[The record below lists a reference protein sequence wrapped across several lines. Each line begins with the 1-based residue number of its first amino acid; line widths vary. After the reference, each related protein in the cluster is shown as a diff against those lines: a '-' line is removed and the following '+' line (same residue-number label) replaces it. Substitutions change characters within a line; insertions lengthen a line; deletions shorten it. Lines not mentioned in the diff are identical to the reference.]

1 MARTAR
7 RRLATF
13 AAIVLTATSAPLAQ
27 NRPGPSEAAFE
38 VASVK
43 PNPNDAVPEG
53 ISLQANGIRF
63 TGFRVRTLIAMAYRS
78 QGIQR
83 FDQIVAGPSWIAVDR
98 FDVVATLGG
107 DSAEQAAMTDR
118 LPAMLRTLL
127 RQRFGLRTH
136 TERRRMPAY
145 ALVTARRD
153 RRLGPQLRESKI
165 ECPTAVERAA
175 ANADPDRW
183 CGIRASGGVI
193 TGRAVSAAEL
203 AGNLGGYPAVDR
215 FVTDRT
221 GLPGRYDFRLEYS
234 PAVVADVGDPAS
246 NDGPSL
252 FTALTEQLGLKLQ
265 PESVSLPVLVVENI
279 ERPTP
284 D

>member
-1 MARTAR
+1 MTRTSHR
-7 RRLATF
+7 GLALL
-13 AAIVLTATSAPLAQ
+13 AAVFLAGVAPLAQ
-27 NRPGPSEAAFE
+27 DRPSSPEPAFE

-43 PNPNDAVPEG
+43 ANLNDAVPEA
-53 ISLQANGIRF
+53 IALQANGIRY
-63 TGFRVRTLIAMAYRS
+63 TAFRVRTLIAMAYRS
-78 QGIQR
+78 AGIQR
-83 FDQIVAGPSWIAVDR
+83 FDQILAGPSWIAVDR

-107 DSAEQAAMTDR
+107 DSAEQAAMSDR

-127 RQRFGLRTH
+127 RERFGLRIH
-136 TERRRMPAY
+136 IERRRMPAY
-145 ALVTARRD
+145 ALVIARRD

-165 ECPTAVERAA
+165 ECPTALERAA

-183 CGIRASGGVI
+183 CGIRAAGGLI

-203 AGNLGGYPAVDR
+203 AGNLGGYPSVDR

-221 GLPGRYDFRLEYS
+221 GLSGRYDFRLEYS
-234 PAVVADVGDPAS
+234 PGVADVGDPIS
-246 NDGPSL
+246 NAGPSL

-265 PESVSLPVLVVENI
+265 TEPVSLPVLVIENI

>member
-1 MARTAR
+1 MARTGH

-13 AAIVLTATSAPLAQ
+13 AAVVLIGNAAIAQ
-27 NRPGPSEAAFE
+27 NRPVSPEAAFE

-43 PNPNDAVPEG
+43 ANPNDAVPEG
-53 ISLQANGIRF
+53 ISLQTNGVRF

-78 QGIQR
+78 EGIQR
-83 FDQIVAGPSWIAVDR
+83 FDQIVAGPSWIAEDR
-98 FDVVATLGG
+98 FDVVATVGG
-107 DSAEQAAMTDR
+107 ESAEQAAMTDR

-127 RQRFGLRTH
+127 LERFGLRIH
-136 TERRRMPAY
+136 TDRRRFPAY
-145 ALVTARRD
+145 GLLIARRD
-153 RRLGPQLRESKI
+153 RRLGPQLHESKI

-221 GLPGRYDFRLEYS
+221 GLSGRYDFRLEYS
-234 PAVVADVGDPAS
+234 PAVADVGDPVS
-246 NDGPSL
+246 NAGPSL
-252 FTALTEQLGLKLQ
+252 FSAITEQLGLKLQ
-265 PESVSLPVLVVENI
+265 AESITVPVLVI
-279 ERPTP
+279 EHIKKPSA